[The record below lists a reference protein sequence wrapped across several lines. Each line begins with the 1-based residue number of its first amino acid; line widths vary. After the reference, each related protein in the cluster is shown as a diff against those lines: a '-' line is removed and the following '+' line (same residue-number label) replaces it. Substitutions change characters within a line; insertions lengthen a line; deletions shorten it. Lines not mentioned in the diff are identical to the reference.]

1 MLQKDG
7 GFQRG
12 LSETARVFP
21 VEYMR
26 SSALFTREA
35 KRVPQLPIFLQH
47 YRKQAVGGVI
57 YFGYFLL
64 DKQKKVTRKS
74 GETDK
79 VESTPNLQFELNIRG
94 RRNGRLNSK
103 HIRITTIQTSHHQW
117 RYHYQTQAKR
127 NNCNNQQRHENEA
140 IK

>member
-1 MLQKDG
+1 MPLAG
-7 GFQRG
+7 I
-12 LSETARVFP
+12 LW
-21 VEYMR
+21 
-26 SSALFTREA
+26 
-35 KRVPQLPIFLQH
+35 
-47 YRKQAVGGVI
+47 
-57 YFGYFLL
+57 FLL
-64 DKQKKVTRKS
+64 APRSLHCSGHLADIPFTGTAKQKKLTRQS